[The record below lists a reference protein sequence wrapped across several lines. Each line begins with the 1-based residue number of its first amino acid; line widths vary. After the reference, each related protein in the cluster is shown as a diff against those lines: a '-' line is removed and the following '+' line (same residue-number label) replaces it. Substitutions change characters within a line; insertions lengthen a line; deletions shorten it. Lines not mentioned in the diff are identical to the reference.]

1 VLVDDVV
8 TSGAT
13 LTEAA
18 AVLDRARSANDT
30 PVLAAVVAATPR
42 RGRASGRTKV
52 APG

>member
-1 VLVDDVV
+1 VV

-18 AVLDRARSANDT
+18 ATLAGTRRNDT

-42 RGRASGRTKV
+42 RTGRAGPAESPART
-52 APG
+52 PLTS